1 MSITKQNGS
10 FVNKEEYLRKTGKL
24 PEKDLGVL
32 YHFTT
37 KYGVVTEIQ
46 ESLIYE
52 ISDFVVTVSKGKNS
66 KDVNCKFYRVKEEF
80 MIGIEILGNDRVGK
94 DHRNE
99 SLMGDLKQW
108 TRFGSPDK
116 DELEKVRNEEL
127 KKN

>member
-1 MSITKQNGS
+1 MKQNGS

-32 YHFTT
+32 YHFTN
-37 KYGVVTEIQ
+37 KYGTVSEIQ

-52 ISDFVVTVSKGKNS
+52 ITDFVVSVSKGKNA

-80 MIGIEILGNDRVGK
+80 MIGIEILGNNTVGR
-94 DHRNE
+94 DSRTE

-108 TRFGSPDK
+108 TRFGSPNK
-116 DELEKVRNEEL
+116 EELEKVRNEQL
-127 KKN
+127 KNN